1 MSLPVVRLAG
11 TPYEQGVRHG
21 RELKDRIA
29 HNLRVYFERF
39 EREVELSRPDAL
51 RWAGRYAQAIEA
63 QNADYFAGMRGVAE
77 GAGFPLGEIAALN
90 VRYEILYYQFGK
102 NALAEA
108 GRSSEPAVDG
118 LEPAVDGC
126 TAFAVLPGASD
137 SGHLLLGQN
146 WDWIPEV
153 QGAVLHTT
161 EPDGF
166 ETLAFTEAGIV
177 GAKIGLN
184 SAGVGLAI
192 NGMTSTDD
200 DWSRL
205 ARPVHVRCYE
215 VLRARDFDSAVGVIT
230 GESRAC
236 STNFLIAQ
244 APDRVVDIE
253 AAPDRARLLGC
264 EDGCLVHT
272 NHFVDPAALPVE
284 VPPNPRRPYSF
295 FRRER
300 LRRLLDGKRPVSVAD
315 IQGYLR
321 DHEEYPFGVCRHENP
336 ADPPEQRYITVTG
349 VVMDLDTRTLHLT
362 DGPPCQS
369 PWQTASLA

>member
-1 MSLPVVRLAG
+1 MSLPVIRLTG
-11 TPYEQGVRHG
+11 TPHQQGVAHG
-21 RELKDRIA
+21 RILRERIA
-29 HNLRVYFERF
+29 HNLQIYFERF
-39 EREVELSRPDAL
+39 EREVNLSRPEVL
-51 RWAGRYAQAIEA
+51 TQAGRYATAIEA

-77 GAGFPLGEIAALN
+77 GSGFSFGEIAALN

-102 NALAEA
+102 NALAEQA
-108 GRSSEPAVDG
+108 GEP
-118 LEPAVDGC
+118 PVDGC

-137 SGHLLLGQN
+137 SGHLLMGQN

-153 QGAVLHTT
+153 LGAVLRTT

-184 SAGVGLAI
+184 SARVGLAI
-192 NGMTSTDD
+192 NGMTTTDD

-215 VLRARDFDSAVGVIT
+215 VLRARRFDSAAQVIT

-253 AAPDRARLLGC
+253 AAPDRARLLSC
-264 EDGCLVHT
+264 QDGCLVHT
-272 NHFVDPAALPVE
+272 NHFMDPAGLGIE
-284 VPPNPRRPYSF
+284 EPPNPRRPYSC
-295 FRRER
+295 FRLGR
-300 LRRLLDGKRPVSVAD
+300 LRQLLLSKSPISVED
-315 IQGYLR
+315 IQGYLQ
-321 DHEEYPFGVCRHENP
+321 DHQEYPFGVCRHENP

-362 DGPPCQS
+362 DGPPCQG
-369 PWQTASLA
+369 PYQTVSLA